1 MESIVNAISNIL
13 DKLKI
18 KEVIFAAGIICGIIL
33 FAPIK
38 YLKILG
44 LEKFQSEYRS
54 SLGIGFLVCCVLC
67 FIWIIKYIGKRIDS
81 DARFLKKT
89 TKAYLRKSIS
99 QEEQGYLI
107 YSFYDFSRG
116 EFKLSATL
124 NIMSGLVTPLE
135 HAGIIYRSSSV
146 AYSYEEWQYNL
157 QPYAMKLLNDAV
169 QSKRIEI
176 TKTMDSFTWR
186 WGF

>member
-1 MESIVNAISNIL
+1 MESVVNAISNIL

-54 SLGIGFLVCCVLC
+54 CLGIAFLFCCLFC
-67 FIWIIKYIGKRIDS
+67 FIWIIKYIKNRFDS
-81 DARFLKKT
+81 DERFLKKAT
-89 TKAYLRKSIS
+89 REYLRKNIS

-124 NIMSGLVTPLE
+124 NIMNGLVTPLE

-157 QPYAMKLLNDAV
+157 QPYAMKLLNEAV
-169 QSKRIEI
+169 RNKRVEI
-176 TKTMDSFTWR
+176 MKTMESFTWR
-186 WGF
+186 WNF